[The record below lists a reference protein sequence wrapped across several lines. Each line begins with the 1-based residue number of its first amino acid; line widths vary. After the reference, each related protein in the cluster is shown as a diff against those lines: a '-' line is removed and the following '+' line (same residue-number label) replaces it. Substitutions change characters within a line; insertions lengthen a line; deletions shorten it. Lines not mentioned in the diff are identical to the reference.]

1 MTQLCVLVLTLVPYV
16 DIAVGTYKQCMNDA
30 ICDKSETRSRAPS
43 VKRSNVYRTLVAH
56 NLLGK
61 GVDILH
67 V

>member
-16 DIAVGTYKQCMNDA
+16 DIAVGTSKQCMNDA
-30 ICDKSETRSRAPS
+30 ICDKSETRAPS